1 MLMGNSF
8 LSPQLLVKVF
18 NQQFDDQK
26 QIHLKKFFVI
36 VPPLTVNYVEHIISA
51 KEKMS
56 KKNKDGAAFTD
67 DGFAMGKSGPLSN
80 VLQIDPRRQLKYS
93 FYTIQVWLTY

>member
-1 MLMGNSF
+1 MVNSF

-26 QIHLKKFFVI
+26 QIHLKKFFII

-56 KKNKDGAAFTD
+56 KKNKDGATFTD
-67 DGFAMGKSGPLSN
+67 DGFAMGKSGPHSN
-80 VLQIDPRRQLKYS
+80 VLPDPRRQLKYS
-93 FYTIQVWLTY
+93 LFTMHIQALLTY

>member
-1 MLMGNSF
+1 MVNSF
-8 LSPQLLVKVF
+8 LTPQLLVKVF

-26 QIHLKKFFVI
+26 QIHLKKFFII

-67 DGFAMGKSGPLSN
+67 DGFAMGKTN
-80 VLQIDPRRQLKYS
+80 K
-93 FYTIQVWLTY
+93 F